1 MSYLVLN
8 SEGVMDF
15 LHSFLVPESVPIIVG
30 VIIAL
35 QIFFFIKNVFRM
47 LEYKEIFGNER
58 SWDINHD
65 SETKFVIGI
74 SGEGNKVFESIKSS
88 INEYLKNNSG
98 SVIDFSL
105 LKDAVD
111 RHCDS
116 VENDI
121 NTLTPTPLY
130 CGLAGTMAGVI
141 VGLSALIT
149 TGSITDLLS
158 SDSGNF
164 GSAARGVNDLLSGVA
179 WAMVASIM
187 GILFTTIASLLFK
200 RYKLQGESGKN
211 TFLAWLQAKLL
222 PELPS
227 DISDALNRL
236 VKNLNKF
243 NNTFAENTSSLRGA
257 LREVNESYRI
267 QGSIIKAVHDMD
279 VMKMAKANVRVLEE
293 LKECTDKLEVFNQYL
308 NDIHGY
314 TDAIHVFTSQFEQET
329 NRLHVLEEIQQY
341 FMRHKAEIAK
351 DSADADVALRGA
363 LQTLKESAS
372 SNINELNSIFVQ
384 QAEEFKKIIREEKE
398 AFEVFCHEIG
408 GQLMDTFSFV
418 KESAGSNTNELHS
431 AFVQQAEEFKK
442 VIQEEIDT
450 FKIINN
456 EIRAQFSEQ
465 LSQIPMLGRR
475 LAEISEIPTKLD
487 RLIERIEDS
496 NKKLALQFS
505 STMETAMNHV
515 PNGKSDPP
523 FVPPVFQKWM
533 KWIIIIS
540 IILIALA
547 CISNTVYNIWFAPL
561 NISQVPATTEKV
573 IGTNTVSTH
582 TVLPVT
588 IPSQQNKDTLS
599 SATAQQKDSIS
610 NHKE

>member
-1 MSYLVLN
+1 MSYLVLI

-30 VIIAL
+30 VIVAL

-47 LEYKEIFGNER
+47 LEYKEIFGKEQ
-58 SWDINHD
+58 SWEIIHD

-74 SGEGNKVFESIKSS
+74 RGNGNKVFESIKDS
-88 INEYLKNNSG
+88 INKYLGNNSG

-105 LKDAVD
+105 LKDAVE

-158 SDSGNF
+158 SGSGDF
-164 GSAARGVNDLLSGVA
+164 GSAANGVNDLLSGVA
-179 WAMVASIM
+179 WAMFASIM
-187 GILFTTIASLLFK
+187 GLLLTTIASLLFK
-200 RYKLQGESGKN
+200 RYKLQGEYGKN

-227 DISDALNRL
+227 NTSDALNRL
-236 VKNLNKF
+236 VKNLNEF
-243 NNTFAENTSSLRGA
+243 NNAFAKNTSSLRNA
-257 LREVNESYRI
+257 LRDVNESYRI
-267 QGSIIKAVHDMD
+267 QGDIIKAVHEMD
-279 VMKMAKANVRVLEE
+279 VMKMAEANVRVLKE
-293 LKECTDKLEVFNQYL
+293 LKGCTDKLEVFNQYL

-314 TDAIHVFTSQFEQET
+314 TDAIHVFTSQFEQEA

-384 QAEEFKKIIREEKE
+384 QTEEFKKIIREEKE
-398 AFEVFCHEIG
+398 AFENFCHEIS
-408 GQLMDTFSFV
+408 GQLRDTFSFV
-418 KESAGSNTNELHS
+418 TESAGTNTNELHS

-442 VIQEEIDT
+442 AIKEEIDT

-456 EIRAQFSEQ
+456 EIHAQFSEQ

-475 LAEISEIPTKLD
+475 LDEISEIPTKIDGL
-487 RLIERIEDS
+487 LERIEDS

-515 PNGKSDPP
+515 PDGKSDLPSA
-523 FVPPVFQKWM
+523 PPVFQKWM

-540 IILIALA
+540 IILIALT

-561 NISQVPATTEKV
+561 NISKVPATTEKV

-599 SATAQQKDSIS
+599 SATAQ
-610 NHKE
+610 